1 MSNTESLQTPAELP
15 SADEV
20 LDFWFGKPGT
30 PGHLQPDPKWFE
42 KDAAFDARVAQRFG
56 GLLELALRGG
66 AEAVTSLP
74 RGDDPTRQALA
85 RIIVCD
91 QFPRNAW
98 RGRPSAFAL
107 DPIALATSKTLI
119 GTPAERA
126 LATVE
131 RIFAY
136 MPLMHSESLVDQERC
151 VELFGAL
158 AEESAVA
165 ARSYDYALQHEAII
179 RRFGRYPHRNEIL
192 GRQSTPEEFAF
203 LKEPGSS
210 F

>member
-1 MSNTESLQTPAELP
+1 
-15 SADEV
+15 
-20 LDFWFGKPGT
+20 
-30 PGHLQPDPKWFE
+30 
-42 KDAAFDARVAQRFG
+42 AFDALVAERFG
-56 GLLELALRGG
+56 GLLDRALRGG
-66 AEAVTSLP
+66 GEAMRDLP
-74 RGDDPTRQALA
+74 RGDDPTLQALA